1 LIEEVTYPFKH
12 PKHPDLSMTI
22 ALTTIAAVSLAIL
35 VYIAVVI
42 TGTYTTQNTPPST
55 NTSLAEQAKIDSG
68 MSQQIARSLNYVHK
82 ADINIAPLTVP
93 LHGVNLSA
101 NQFILLYDSTPYA
114 SKGHIALNLPCDA
127 NTPNVP
133 MFEVLIGRAP
143 SLTPLALGY
152 IPQISVV
159 PQMCVYHGQ
168 FGFGDPVTDIVL
180 KNISGKTVSLQGPH
194 SVAISTH
201 EFYTPTTPSFE
212 QMQHPQQQQQK

>member
-1 LIEEVTYPFKH
+1 
-12 PKHPDLSMTI
+12 MTI
-22 ALTTIAAVSLAIL
+22 ALTTMAAASLAIL

-42 TGTYTTQNTPPST
+42 TGTYTTQNISPSGST
-55 NTSLAEQAKIDSG
+55 NSSLAEQAKLDSA
-68 MSQQIARSLNYVHK
+68 MSQQIARSLDYVHK
-82 ADINIAPLTVP
+82 SDINIAPVTIP

-133 MFEVLIGRAP
+133 IFQVLVGRAP
-143 SLTPLALGY
+143 NLTPLALGY
-152 IPQISVV
+152 ISPISVA

-168 FGFGDPVTDIVL
+168 FGFGDPITDIVL
-180 KNISGKTVSLQGPH
+180 KNVSGRTISLEGPH

-201 EFYTPTTPSFE
+201 EFYTPSTPSLE
-212 QMQHPQQQQQK
+212 QIQHQQQK

>member
-1 LIEEVTYPFKH
+1 
-12 PKHPDLSMTI
+12 MTI
-22 ALTTIAAVSLAIL
+22 ALTTMAAVSLAIL
-35 VYIAVVI
+35 VYIAVVL
-42 TGTYTTQNTPPST
+42 TGTYTTQNISPSGST
-55 NTSLAEQAKIDSG
+55 NTSLAEQAKLDSA
-68 MSQQIARSLNYVHK
+68 MSQQIARSLDYVHK
-82 ADINIAPLTVP
+82 SDINIAPVTVP

-133 MFEVLIGRAP
+133 MFQVLVGRAP
-143 SLTPLALGY
+143 DLTPLALGY
-152 IPQISVV
+152 ISRISVA

-180 KNISGKTVSLQGPH
+180 KNVSGRTISLEGPH

-201 EFYTPTTPSFE
+201 EFYTPSTPSLE
-212 QMQHPQQQQQK
+212 QIQHQQGNNTTQG

>member
-1 LIEEVTYPFKH
+1 
-12 PKHPDLSMTI
+12 MTI
-22 ALTTIAAVSLAIL
+22 ALTTMAAASLAIL
-35 VYIAVVI
+35 VYIAVVV
-42 TGTYTTQNTPPST
+42 TGTYTTQNISPSST
-55 NTSLAEQAKIDSG
+55 NASLAEQTKLDSA
-68 MSQQIARSLNYVHK
+68 MSQQIARSLDYVHK
-82 ADINIAPLTVP
+82 SDINIAPLTVP

-133 MFEVLIGRAP
+133 IFQVLVGRAP
-143 SLTPLALGY
+143 NLTPLALGY
-152 IPQISVV
+152 ISQISVT

-180 KNISGKTVSLQGPH
+180 KNISGKTISLVGPH

-201 EFYTPTTPSFE
+201 EFYTPLTPSLE
-212 QMQHPQQQQQK
+212 QIQHQQK

>member
-1 LIEEVTYPFKH
+1 
-12 PKHPDLSMTI
+12 MTI
-22 ALTTIAAVSLAIL
+22 ALTTMAAASLAIL

-42 TGTYTTQNTPPST
+42 TGTYTSQNISPST
-55 NTSLAEQAKIDSG
+55 NTSLAEQAKLDSA
-68 MSQQIARSLNYVHK
+68 MSQQIARSLDYVHES
-82 ADINIAPLTVP
+82 DLNIAPVTIP
-93 LHGVNLSA
+93 LHGVNLTS
-101 NQFILLYDSTPYA
+101 NQFILLYDSTPYG

-133 MFEVLIGRAP
+133 IFQVLVGRAP
-143 SLTPLALGY
+143 DLTPLALGY
-152 IPQISVV
+152 ISKISVV

-180 KNISGKTVSLQGPH
+180 KNVSGKTISLGGPH

-212 QMQHPQQQQQK
+212 QIQHQQQK

>member
-1 LIEEVTYPFKH
+1 MIY
-12 PKHPDLSMTI
+12 MTI

-42 TGTYTTQNTPPST
+42 TGTYTTQNISPTST
-55 NTSLAEQAKIDSG
+55 KTSLAEEARLDSA
-68 MSQQIARSLNYVHK
+68 MSQQIARSLDYVHRS
-82 ADINIAPLTVP
+82 DINIAPLTVP

-133 MFEVLIGRAP
+133 VFQVLVGRAP
-143 SLTPLALGY
+143 DLAPLALGY

-180 KNISGKTVSLQGPH
+180 KNVSGRMISLEGPN

-201 EFYTPTTPSFE
+201 ESYTPTTPSLE
-212 QMQHPQQQQQK
+212 QIQHQQQK

>member
-1 LIEEVTYPFKH
+1 
-12 PKHPDLSMTI
+12 MTI
-22 ALTTIAAVSLAIL
+22 ALTTMAAVSLAIL

-42 TGTYTTQNTPPST
+42 TGIYTTQNISPGGST
-55 NTSLAEQAKIDSG
+55 NTSLAEQAKLDSA
-68 MSQQIARSLNYVHK
+68 MSQQIARSLDYVHK
-82 ADINIAPLTVP
+82 SDINIAPVTIP

-133 MFEVLIGRAP
+133 MFQVLVGRAP
-143 SLTPLALGY
+143 DLTSLALRY
-152 IPQISVV
+152 ISRISVA

-168 FGFGDPVTDIVL
+168 FGFGDPITDIVL
-180 KNISGKTVSLQGPH
+180 KNISGRMISLGGPH

-201 EFYTPTTPSFE
+201 EFYTPTTPSLE
-212 QMQHPQQQQQK
+212 QIQHQQQK

>member
-1 LIEEVTYPFKH
+1 
-12 PKHPDLSMTI
+12 MTI

-42 TGTYTTQNTPPST
+42 TGTYTTQNISPSST
-55 NTSLAEQAKIDSG
+55 KTSLAEQTKLDSAV
-68 MSQQIARSLNYVHK
+68 SQQIASSLDYVHK
-82 ADINIAPLTVP
+82 SDTNIAPLTVP

-127 NTPNVP
+127 NTPGVP
-133 MFEVLIGRAP
+133 IFQVLVGRAP
-143 SLTPLALGY
+143 DLTPLALGY
-152 IPQISVV
+152 ISQISVV

-168 FGFGDPVTDIVL
+168 FGFGEPITDIVL
-180 KNISGKTVSLQGPH
+180 KNISGKTISLGGPN

-201 EFYTPTTPSFE
+201 EFYTPTTPSLE
-212 QMQHPQQQQQK
+212 QIQHQK

>member
-1 LIEEVTYPFKH
+1 
-12 PKHPDLSMTI
+12 MTI
-22 ALTTIAAVSLAIL
+22 ALTTMAAASLAIL

-42 TGTYTTQNTPPST
+42 TGTYTTQNISPST
-55 NTSLAEQAKIDSG
+55 NTSLAEQTKIDSA
-68 MSQQIARSLNYVHK
+68 MSQQIARSLDYVHK
-82 ADINIAPLTVP
+82 SDINIAPVTIP

-101 NQFILLYDSTPYA
+101 NQFILLCDSTPYA

-133 MFEVLIGRAP
+133 IFQVLVGRAP
-143 SLTPLALGY
+143 NLTPLALGY
-152 IPQISVV
+152 ISPISVA

-180 KNISGKTVSLQGPH
+180 KNISGRTISLEGPH

-201 EFYTPTTPSFE
+201 EFYTPSTPSLE
-212 QMQHPQQQQQK
+212 QIQHQQGK

>member
-1 LIEEVTYPFKH
+1 
-12 PKHPDLSMTI
+12 MTI
-22 ALTTIAAVSLAIL
+22 ALTTLAAVSLAIL

-55 NTSLAEQAKIDSG
+55 NASLAEQAKLDSG
-68 MSQQIARSLNYVHK
+68 MSQQIASSLNYVHK

-93 LHGVNLSA
+93 LHGVNLTS

-127 NTPNVP
+127 NTPNVL

-180 KNISGKTVSLQGPH
+180 QSVSDEPITLKGPH
-194 SVAISTH
+194 SVAIVSH
-201 EFYTPTTPSFE
+201 ESYIPGKPSF
-212 QMQHPQQQQQK
+212 MQQQHNMASASQ

>member
-1 LIEEVTYPFKH
+1 
-12 PKHPDLSMTI
+12 MTI
-22 ALTTIAAVSLAIL
+22 ALTTMAAVSLAIL

-42 TGTYTTQNTPPST
+42 TGTYTTQNISPGGSST
-55 NTSLAEQAKIDSG
+55 NTSLAEQAKLDSA
-68 MSQQIARSLNYVHK
+68 MSQQIARSLDYVHK
-82 ADINIAPLTVP
+82 SDINIAPVTIP

-101 NQFILLYDSTPYA
+101 NQFIVLYDSTPYA

-133 MFEVLIGRAP
+133 MFQVLVGRAP
-143 SLTPLALGY
+143 DLTPLALGY
-152 IPQISVV
+152 ISRISVA

-180 KNISGKTVSLQGPH
+180 KNISGRTISLEGPH

-201 EFYTPTTPSFE
+201 EFYTPSTPSLE
-212 QMQHPQQQQQK
+212 QIQHQQQK